1 MAVLQALRHVVTAG
15 QICIHGPAEDACSV
29 VSLVWG
35 PSQGCDLL
43 QPINGAQHRLE
54 MSKLHVG
61 QSPPI
66 PSDCC
71 LWGCRQVCQA
81 FRPSYS
87 APMHMQISE
96 NPHQQPLPCTL
107 AHSEKACRRCGKA
120 GGICCRLAS
129 CSRLASSMFMSIRS
143 GPRKRSSI
151 DCAAECTG
159 VVYIALM
166 LHAMHCLHADQY
178 HQTGQCGL

>member
-35 PSQGCDLL
+35 PGQGCDLL

-107 AHSEKACRRCGKA
+107 AHLEKSMQALRQGRKHLLQACQLQQARFLNVHEYQVWPQEE
-120 GGICCRLAS
+120 IQ
-129 CSRLASSMFMSIRS
+129 
-143 GPRKRSSI
+143 
-151 DCAAECTG
+151 
-159 VVYIALM
+159 
-166 LHAMHCLHADQY
+166 H
-178 HQTGQCGL
+178 